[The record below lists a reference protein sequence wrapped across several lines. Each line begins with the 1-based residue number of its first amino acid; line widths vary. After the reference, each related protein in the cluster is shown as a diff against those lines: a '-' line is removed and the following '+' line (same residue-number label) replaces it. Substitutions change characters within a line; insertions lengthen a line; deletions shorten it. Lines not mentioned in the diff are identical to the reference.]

1 MSNLGRHRADHCE
14 TLRLELS
21 MLQPLAF
28 FHLRPQRG
36 SSVLHCL
43 LQMIVRTAK
52 RRQQPDND
60 EKEHKKHD
68 GVPDGNQRMLI
79 RRPTEYVAEE
89 PHARAQRSHCQSGR
103 APGHPSREA
112 RRQQVKSR
120 YCPLTTRKIIHKA
133 KNNCQRHSRGSRGHL
148 RSRTK
153 LSPWIHLELTAGNF
167 DKTVRNFV
175 HGSVYFRRDQN
186 HYPAATSTC
195 QTKTG
200 VTFVRAKL
208 EKSLAPVNSH
218 SPLSAGLFGHHLFFA
233 MPHRNTIPSPQGVAK
248 VVTRAELQNFD
259 AWELAFRNKCKD
271 HRYYEIVD
279 ETLEG
284 NFEHH
289 YLVLE
294 DGSGNIGGVQPVFFL
309 RQNLIEG
316 VRGKIRSVVDSIRK
330 TFPRFLTMR
339 VLMVG
344 CAAGTGDLGG
354 SNPKDE
360 QFVAEALSATL
371 RTYARESRASLV
383 VLKDFPA
390 RYRRTLAVLSD
401 DGYARVPS
409 MPMTRLALSFQNFDE
424 YLQTLGYVSRKS
436 LRRKFRKTEQ
446 DAKIDMEVV
455 NDITPNI
462 DAIYPIYLQVHE
474 RSPM

>member
-1 MSNLGRHRADHCE
+1 MRDLGCHRANHRE
-14 TLRLELS
+14 TLRLELGVF
-21 MLQPLAF
+21 QPFPL
-28 FHLRPQRG
+28 FHLRSQR
-36 SSVLHCL
+36 SRSALDRL
-43 LQMIVRTAK
+43 LKVVVRTAE
-52 RRQQPDND
+52 RGLEIDDD

-89 PHARAQRSHCQSGR
+89 PHARAQCSHCESGR
-103 APGHPSREA
+103 TPGHPSREA

-153 LSPWIHLELTAGNF
+153 LSPWIHLELTAANF

-233 MPHRNTIPSPQGVAK
+233 MPHGNTIPFPQGVAK
-248 VVTRAELQNFD
+248 VVMFAELQNYD
-259 AWELAFRNKCKD
+259 AWQRAFRNQCKD

-279 ETLEG
+279 ETL
-284 NFEHH
+284 
-289 YLVLE
+289 
-294 DGSGNIGGVQPVFFL
+294 D
-309 RQNLIEG
+309 
-316 VRGKIRSVVDSIRK
+316 
-330 TFPRFLTMR
+330 
-339 VLMVG
+339 
-344 CAAGTGDLGG
+344 
-354 SNPKDE
+354 
-360 QFVAEALSATL
+360 
-371 RTYARESRASLV
+371 
-383 VLKDFPA
+383 
-390 RYRRTLAVLSD
+390 
-401 DGYARVPS
+401 
-409 MPMTRLALSFQNFDE
+409 
-424 YLQTLGYVSRKS
+424 
-436 LRRKFRKTEQ
+436 
-446 DAKIDMEVV
+446 
-455 NDITPNI
+455 
-462 DAIYPIYLQVHE
+462 
-474 RSPM
+474 